1 MYVFFF
7 KQKSAYDVRISD
19 WSSDVCS
26 SDLAEQQY
34 ALAAVEL
41 RVDLRDVV
49 HGDVEALDLA
59 AEQEHP
65 VEDGRGEGVDVA
77 RDVAQRRRPAEDAGQ
92 AGARIAALVGA
103 AQQEVGRDRVQ
114 EQPRPCPS
122 AVTDLKRKSTRLNSS
137 H

>member
-34 ALAAVEL
+34 APAAVEL

-65 VEDGRGEGVDVA
+65 VEAGRGEGVDVA
-77 RDVAQRRRPAEDAGQ
+77 RDVAQRRRPAEDAGR
-92 AGARIAALVGA
+92 AGARIAALVGERTSGGTG
-103 AQQEVGRDRVQ
+103 QRVHGRGGPGGR
-114 EQPRPCPS
+114 RL
-122 AVTDLKRKSTRLNSS
+122 LKEKNRI
-137 H
+137 